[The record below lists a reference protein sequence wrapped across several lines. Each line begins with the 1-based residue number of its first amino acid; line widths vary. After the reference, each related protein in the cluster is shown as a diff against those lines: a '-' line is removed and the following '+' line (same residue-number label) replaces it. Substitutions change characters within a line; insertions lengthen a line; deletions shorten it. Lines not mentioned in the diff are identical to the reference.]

1 MTWVTGLATYFIIW
15 WLVLFMVLPF
25 GVKTPDRPEPG
36 MATSAPERP
45 RLWLKAGAT
54 TVIAALVWGIVFAL
68 AEFEIVDIRGLA
80 D

>member
-36 MATSAPERP
+36 MATSA
-45 RLWLKAGAT
+45 T
-54 TVIAALVWGIVFAL
+54 TVIAALIWGIVFAL
-68 AEFEIVDIRGLA
+68 VELEIVDIRGLA

>member
-36 MATSAPERP
+36 MAPSAPERLRP
-45 RLWLKAGAT
+45 WLKAGAT
-54 TVIAALVWGIVFAL
+54 TAISGLIWGIVFAL
-68 AEFEIVDIRGLA
+68 VALEVVDIRGLA